1 VDDRFE
7 IGPHT
12 TSFRTF
18 DGENV
23 VLQVVTTLRSPKST
37 DDWKVEPYRGLQE
50 KIEAYKTA
58 HQGIEIK
65 IDFIDFR
72 DVSSGR
78 GSHGE

>member
-18 DGENV
+18 DGERV
-23 VLQVVTTLRSPKST
+23 FLQVVTTLPRPKSA
-37 DDWKVEPYRGLQE
+37 DDWKLEPYRGLQE
-50 KIEAYKTA
+50 KIEAYKAA

-65 IDFIDFR
+65 IDFR
-72 DVSSGR
+72 DMSSGR
-78 GSHGE
+78 GPKGE